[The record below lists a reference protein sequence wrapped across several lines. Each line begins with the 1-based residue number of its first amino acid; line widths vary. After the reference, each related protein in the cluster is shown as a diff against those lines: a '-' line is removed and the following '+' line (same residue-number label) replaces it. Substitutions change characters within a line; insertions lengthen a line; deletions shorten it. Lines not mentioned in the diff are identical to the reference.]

1 MAAGPEGLE
10 KFMDLLEKYEKAAD
24 DNHVSEVLM
33 QAGEALAEDV
43 HRLPKPRRR
52 GAGYTHMLDSVTA
65 APSGKDAVLVSWGRY
80 YGKFVEHGT
89 KKMSAQG
96 MSTRMMSV
104 QRMITMHRMNC
115 RMISRCFIGKRDK
128 KRQWL
133 LDRNERDF
141 YNNGACA

>member
-10 KFMDLLEKYEKAAD
+10 LFAAMLEKYEKAVD
-24 DNHVSEVLM
+24 EKNITDVLM
-33 QAGEALAEDV
+33 IAGNALAEDV

-89 KKMSAQG
+89 KKMGAQPHLIP
-96 MSTRMMSV
+96 TWE
-104 QRMITMHRMNC
+104 QN
-115 RMISRCFIGKRDK
+115 K
-128 KRQWL
+128 
-133 LDRNERDF
+133 DRYYKLMQDNLF
-141 YNNGACA
+141 AKVGG

>member
-1 MAAGPEGLE
+1 MASGPEGLE

-33 QAGEALAEDV
+33 QAGEALADDV

-89 KKMSAQG
+89 KKMSAQPHL
-96 MSTRMMSV
+96 MPEWERNKDRYYKMMQDNLFAKV
-104 QRMITMHRMNC
+104 
-115 RMISRCFIGKRDK
+115 G
-128 KRQWL
+128 
-133 LDRNERDF
+133 
-141 YNNGACA
+141 G

>member
-10 KFMDLLEKYEKAAD
+10 LFAAMLEKYEKAVD
-24 DNHVSEVLM
+24 EKNITDVLM
-33 QAGEALAEDV
+33 IAGNALAEDV

-89 KKMSAQG
+89 KKMGAQPHLIPEWE
-96 MSTRMMSV
+96 RNKDRYYKMMQDNLFAKV
-104 QRMITMHRMNC
+104 
-115 RMISRCFIGKRDK
+115 G
-128 KRQWL
+128 
-133 LDRNERDF
+133 
-141 YNNGACA
+141 G

>member
-89 KKMSAQG
+89 KKMSAQPHLIP
-96 MSTRMMSV
+96 TWE
-104 QRMITMHRMNC
+104 QN
-115 RMISRCFIGKRDK
+115 K
-128 KRQWL
+128 
-133 LDRNERDF
+133 DRYYKLMTDNLF
-141 YNNGACA
+141 AKVGG

>member
-89 KKMSAQG
+89 KKMGAQPHLIP
-96 MSTRMMSV
+96 TWE
-104 QRMITMHRMNC
+104 QN
-115 RMISRCFIGKRDK
+115 K
-128 KRQWL
+128 
-133 LDRNERDF
+133 DRYYKLMTDNLF
-141 YNNGACA
+141 AKVGG

>member
-10 KFMDLLEKYEKAAD
+10 KFMDLLEQYEKAAD

-33 QAGEALAEDV
+33 QAGEALADDV

-89 KKMSAQG
+89 KKMGSQPHL
-96 MSTRMMSV
+96 MPTWEQNKDRYYKMMQDNLFAKV
-104 QRMITMHRMNC
+104 
-115 RMISRCFIGKRDK
+115 G
-128 KRQWL
+128 
-133 LDRNERDF
+133 
-141 YNNGACA
+141 G

>member
-24 DNHVSEVLM
+24 DNHVAEVLM
-33 QAGEALAEDV
+33 TAGSALAEDV

-52 GAGYTHMLDSVTA
+52 GAGYTHMLDSVVA

-89 KKMSAQG
+89 KKMRAQPH
-96 MSTRMMSV
+96 MIPEWERNKDRYYKMM
-104 QRMITMHRMNC
+104 Q
-115 RMISRCFIGKRDK
+115 DK
-128 KRQWL
+128 LFAKV
-133 LDRNERDF
+133 
-141 YNNGACA
+141 GG

>member
-10 KFMDLLEKYEKAAD
+10 KFMDLLEQYEKAAD

-89 KKMSAQG
+89 KKMSAQPHLIPEWE
-96 MSTRMMSV
+96 RNKDQYYKMMQDNLFAKV
-104 QRMITMHRMNC
+104 
-115 RMISRCFIGKRDK
+115 G
-128 KRQWL
+128 
-133 LDRNERDF
+133 
-141 YNNGACA
+141 G

>member
-33 QAGEALAEDV
+33 QAGEARAEDV

-89 KKMSAQG
+89 KKMSAQPHLIPEWE
-96 MSTRMMSV
+96 RNKDRYYKMMQDNLFAKV
-104 QRMITMHRMNC
+104 
-115 RMISRCFIGKRDK
+115 G
-128 KRQWL
+128 
-133 LDRNERDF
+133 
-141 YNNGACA
+141 G